1 MTEMIK
7 LSNVHKSFGPK
18 HVLKGV
24 DLSVKKGSS
33 LVVIGGSGSGKSV
46 MMKSILGL
54 MTPEKGEIEINGFPT
69 VGLKGGKRNLVNRQF
84 GMLFQN
90 GALFD
95 SLPVWQNVAFAA
107 IQGNNMPPDEA
118 YELAKESLALVGLG
132 ENILNLYPASL
143 SGGMHKR
150 VGLARAIATRPP
162 VIFFDEPTTGLDPIM
177 TDVINHL
184 IRDCVNELGATTIT
198 ITHDMSSVR
207 EIGDKAALLYH
218 GKIIWTGNVDSID
231 QSDDPILVQFVNGL
245 ADGPIEI
252 SGA

>member
-1 MTEMIK
+1 MTDMIK
-7 LSNVHKSFGPK
+7 LSNLHKSFGSK

-24 DLSVKKGSS
+24 DLSVEKGSS

-54 MTPEKGEIEINGFPT
+54 LTPEEGEIEINGHQT
-69 VGLKGGKRNLVNRQF
+69 VGLKGGKRDLVNRQF

-95 SLPVWQNVAFAA
+95 SLPVWQNVSFAA
-107 IQGNNMPPDEA
+107 MQGSNIPADEA
-118 YELAKESLALVGLG
+118 LELAKESLALVGLG
-132 ENILNLYPASL
+132 ENVLDLYPASL

-162 VIFFDEPTTGLDPIM
+162 IIFFDEPTTGLDPIM
-177 TDVINHL
+177 TDVINYL
-184 IRDCVNELGATTIT
+184 IRDCVNELGATTMT

-207 EIGDKAALLYH
+207 TIGDKAALLYQ
-218 GKIIWTGNVDSID
+218 GKIIWTGNVDALE
-231 QSDDPILVQFVNGL
+231 QSDDPFLVQFINGL

-252 SGA
+252 AGA

>member
-1 MTEMIK
+1 MTAKIA
-7 LSNVHKSFGPK
+7 LSDVHKSFGTK
-18 HVLKGV
+18 DVLCGVNLEVEKGQ
-24 DLSVKKGSS
+24 SV
-33 LVVIGGSGSGKSV
+33 VVIGGSGSGKSV
-46 MMKSILGL
+46 MLKSILGL
-54 MTPEKGEIEINGFPT
+54 LTPDSGSIKIDGRET
-69 VGLKGGKRNLVNRQF
+69 VRLARGGRADIDHQI

-95 SLPVWQNVAFAA
+95 SLPIWQNVSFAA
-107 IQGNNMPPDEA
+107 MQGNNMPADEA

-132 ENILNLYPASL
+132 ENILNIYPASL

-162 VIFFDEPTTGLDPIM
+162 IIFFDEPTTGLDPIM

-184 IRDCVNELGATTIT
+184 IRDCVNELGATTMT

-207 EIGDKAALLYH
+207 TIGDKAALLYQ
-218 GKIIWTGNVDSID
+218 GKIIWTGNVESLD
-231 QSDDPILVQFVNGL
+231 QSDDPFLVQFVNGL